1 MPSHNVSI
9 VHPVLSAA
17 AAAEMTTSAEE
28 PVFIVGAPR
37 TGSSFLVHALR
48 EASDF
53 AGFAEGHLTPLMS
66 QLDNLVV
73 GYFRLM
79 RQQGLLAISDTMIA
93 NVPECVFRK
102 ALANTFIALK
112 DQLFGSRRW
121 LDKTVN
127 AEAIGALPYVLSVW
141 PRAKII
147 MLTRDGIAN
156 VVSAERY
163 FGVSLHEACRNWA
176 SCGEQWDRTRPELPM
191 GSYIEIQ
198 HEELIQN
205 PKRVGLQI
213 GNFIGLNAAQLAKF
227 ASFVEAETAKW
238 AGGRLSARARLTDL
252 DWPGERLFVFLNV
265 CGEEMRRRG
274 YASKDELVEALARC
288 KLDRKPIDVA
298 RAKILDVDS
307 ADYFQV
313 SGDGFFIV
321 PGRIRAAMVLVAGI
335 ETHDLTHFEAE
346 LQVSHPNAQR
356 VRFEFL
362 GIDNQT
368 GTMVFHYVKELDAL
382 ESGRVCT
389 ALEHRAA
396 RIDLLIRVVQ
406 GISARSND
414 HAWARISAM
423 CLSRSVDPE
432 RYTYAEI

>member
-1 MPSHNVSI
+1 M
-9 VHPVLSAA
+9 LSAA
-17 AAAEMTTSAEE
+17 AAADMATSAED

-66 QLDNLVV
+66 QLDNLAA

-79 RQQGLLAISDTMIA
+79 RRQGLLAISDTMIA
-93 NVPECVFRK
+93 NVPESVFRQT
-102 ALANTFIALK
+102 LANTFTAFK
-112 DQLFGSRRW
+112 DQLLGDRRW

-163 FGVSLHEACRNWA
+163 FGVSLHDACRNWA
-176 SCGEQWDRTRPELPM
+176 SCGEQWDRTRPELPV
-191 GSYIEIQ
+191 GSYVEIQ
-198 HEELIQN
+198 HEELVQN
-205 PKRVGLQI
+205 PNRVGLQI
-213 GNFIGLNAAQLAKF
+213 GNFIGLNAAHLAKF
-227 ASFVEAETAKW
+227 VSFVEAETRKW
-238 AGGRLSARARLTDL
+238 AGGRLSPRPRLTDL
-252 DWPGERLFVFLNV
+252 DWPVGRLFVFLNV
-265 CGEEMRRRG
+265 CGEQMCRRG
-274 YASKDELVEALARC
+274 YASKDEVADALARC
-288 KLDRKPIDVA
+288 HLNHKPIDVA
-298 RAKILDVDS
+298 LTKILDVDS
-307 ADYFQV
+307 TDYFQI

-321 PGRIRAAMVLVAGI
+321 PGRTRAANVLVPGI

-346 LQVSHPNAQR
+346 VQVSHPNAQP

-362 GIDNQT
+362 GIDDHT
-368 GTMVFHYVKELDAL
+368 GTIVFHHVEELDAL
-382 ESGRVCT
+382 ESARACA
-389 ALEHRAA
+389 ALERRAPS
-396 RIDLLIRVVQ
+396 IDLVIRVAQ

-414 HAWARISAM
+414 NAWARISAM
-423 CLSRSVDPE
+423 CLSRGV
-432 RYTYAEI
+432 